1 MKNRNIIKNLV
12 YPALAAFALLAAAG
26 CVNPHIT
33 VTKVPYQQYQTGG
46 TYSISGT
53 GFAAND
59 NLVRLEIQN
68 VPTYQPDT
76 WQLGTAAV
84 TNGNFSFQTQE
95 FRCKYIRDPQLRDKL
110 KNQQITFVAT
120 GQTSHYNA
128 SGVATASDI
137 IICP

>member
-1 MKNRNIIKNLV
+1 MKSITKLT
-12 YPALAAFALLAAAG
+12 YPALAALALVAVVG

-33 VTKVPYQQYQTGG
+33 VTKVPNQTGG
-46 TYSISGT
+46 KYSISGT
-53 GFAAND
+53 GFAGND

-68 VPTYQPDT
+68 VPTYQPNT
-76 WQLGTAAV
+76 WQIGAAAV

-95 FRCKYIRDPQLRDKL
+95 FRCKYIKDPQL

-137 IICP
+137 IFCP

>member
-1 MKNRNIIKNLV
+1 MKAITNLV
-12 YPALAAFALLAAAG
+12 YPALAAFTFLAVAG
-26 CVNPHIT
+26 CVNPHVT
-33 VTKVPYQQYQTGG
+33 VTKVPPGQTGG
-46 TYSISGT
+46 NYSISGT
-53 GFAAND
+53 GFGAND
-59 NLVRLEIQN
+59 TLVRLEIQN
-68 VPTYQPDT
+68 VPTYQPNT

-95 FRCKYIRDPQLRDKL
+95 FRCKYIKDPQL

-137 IICP
+137 IFCP